1 MPAEAKVKRLSH
13 SCRLL
18 DKFPQ
23 KTAELANITST
34 GSIER
39 GMSVTK
45 IEEFDRRYL
54 EKLKKLSLKSDVC
67 FRTSVKLCTPE
78 EKAEYMQLLT
88 QAVCQRKTGPFHDV
102 ESQKD
107 LKTASGAKSVTPDLF
122 GYDEKEESWSVGVQN
137 DEIEEGRVDVYSSH
151 LVLDRMPEGEEYSYL
166 KKGHMMVLTDARY
179 LPGLEGPLFLP
190 GKPVM
195 NFQTVDSYTGR
206 TIESKM
212 EIRLFDLRYTGQD
225 AAGDLAHDFRQTDPE
240 KMRNGFL
247 KKLLRRIK
255 NTEKGERTMCEVSRE
270 IFRDGRREGRREGL
284 EEGIGKGEL
293 QANRKTAR
301 ELLQMGLLTLQQIA
315 QATSRSMSEV
325 QKLQSERKA

>member
-1 MPAEAKVKRLSH
+1 
-13 SCRLL
+13 
-18 DKFPQ
+18 
-23 KTAELANITST
+23 
-34 GSIER
+34 
-39 GMSVTK
+39 MSVTK
-45 IEEFDRRYL
+45 NEELDRRYL

-107 LKTASGAKSVTPDLF
+107 LKTVSGAKSVMPDLF
-122 GYDEKEESWSVGVQN
+122 GYDEKEESWSVGMQN
-137 DEIEEGRVDVYSSH
+137 DEIEEGRLDVYSSH
-151 LVLDRMPEGEEYSYL
+151 LVLDRMPEGEEYSSL
-166 KKGHMMVLTDARY
+166 TKGHMMIMTDARH
-179 LPGLEGPLFLP
+179 LPGLDDPLFLP
-190 GKPVM
+190 GKPVV
-195 NFQTVDSYTGR
+195 NIQPVDSFTGR
-206 TIESKM
+206 AIESKM
-212 EIRLFDLRYTGQD
+212 EIRLFNLRYEGVD

-315 QATSRSMSEV
+315 QATSLSMSEV